1 MKLMTIGDLHLNDR
15 APSSCTDDYLM
26 DLFVLM
32 GHCARLAKRLDCA
45 AVIQAGDTWHTK
57 TPGRTSHKLMQSA
70 TELFHSFPCPVYI
83 TPGNHDMSND
93 RFESLFEGQPL
104 GVLFRTGAARLL
116 SGWADATTWMGKPFG
131 VYGIEQADLALP
143 LYGVPWLQ
151 GWNSED
157 SVADAQVRAA
167 TEQLRDRHDGSAP
180 VLLVTHAP
188 FYPPGSELTYEHY
201 LTEKFASY
209 LPERTS
215 VYYGHVHD
223 EHGIYTSGGRTFANA
238 GALSRGS
245 IAEGNLT
252 REISVTVWDSA
263 TGAFEVVPIP
273 HKPAAEVFRLAEVRE
288 TRDVQQQLD
297 TFLAGLGAAS
307 IQITSIEDVLHHVRG
322 LDLSSEV
329 VTVVVQLLEDVSG
342 T

>member
-1 MKLMTIGDLHLNDR
+1 MKILIIGDLHLNDR
-15 APSSCTDDYLM
+15 APSSCTDDYLV

-32 GHCARLAKRLDCA
+32 GHCARLAKQLDCA
-45 AVIQAGDTWHTK
+45 AVVQAGDAFHTK
-57 TPGRTSHKLMQSA
+57 TPGRTSHKLIQSA

-93 RFESLFEGQPL
+93 RFESLFETQPL
-104 GVLFRTGAARLL
+104 GVLYRTGAVRLL
-116 SGWADATTWMGKPFG
+116 SGWSDVPSWMGRPVEVSG
-131 VYGIEQADLALP
+131 MASGDPALP

-157 SVADAQVRAA
+157 SVADAQVQAA
-167 TEQLRDRHDGSAP
+167 TEDLRSRTDGSAP

-201 LTEKFASY
+201 LTEKFAGY

-252 REISVTVWDSA
+252 REISVTVWDSV
-263 TGAFEVVPIP
+263 TGAFEIVPIP

-288 TRDVQQQLD
+288 VKDVQQKLD
-297 TFLAGLGAAS
+297 DFLAGFGVSS

-322 LDLSSEV
+322 LELPSEV

>member
-1 MKLMTIGDLHLNDR
+1 MKIMIVGDVHWADR
-15 APSSCTDDYLM
+15 APSSCTDSYTE
-26 DLFVLM
+26 DLFELVEE
-32 GHCARLAKRLDCA
+32 CRRLAAKLGCV
-45 AVIQAGDTWHTK
+45 AVVQAGDLVHVK
-57 TPGRTSHKLMQSA
+57 TPGRTSHRLIQRIIEQLK
-70 TELFHSFPCPVYI
+70 SFPCPVYVV
-83 TPGNHDMSND
+83 PGNHDLSND

-104 GVLFRTGAARLL
+104 GVIYRSGAANLL
-116 SGWADATTWMGKPFG
+116 SGWADSTTWMGKPFAVPG
-131 VYGIEQADLALP
+131 MEQADLSLP

-157 SVADAQVRAA
+157 SVADAQVEAA
-167 TEQLRDRHDGSAP
+167 TEQLRDRSDGSAP

-201 LTEKFASY
+201 LTERFAAY

-223 EHGIYTSGGRTFANA
+223 EHGVYTSGGRTFANA

-252 REISVTVWDSA
+252 REVSVTVWDSV
-263 TGAFEVVPIP
+263 TGAFEIVPIP
-273 HKPAAEVFRLAEVRE
+273 HKPASEVFRLTEVRE
-288 TRDVQQQLD
+288 TRDVQKRLD
-297 TFLAGLGAAS
+297 TFLAGFGAAS

-322 LDLSSEV
+322 LDLPTEV